1 MLHLRV
7 IAPEDMRDSIIDV
20 LRSEVGVAN
29 ILLYPGAALD
39 PVGDEI
45 TADIARECANSVI
58 KKLKHIDVQ
67 HRGAITLEVLDTVLS
82 SRAHKAEDEAEG
94 DPADALVWDELIART
109 REESTL
115 SVTFLLFLTLACLL
129 AAVGVVT
136 DSTVTVVGAMVVGP
150 EFGPLAALSVALVRR
165 RLDLARRASLALL
178 IGFPLAMVITAL
190 GTLGAQAVGWLS
202 LDSVKQLSE
211 VDFIFH
217 VGPLSL
223 VVALLAGAAG
233 MLSLVSAKSAA
244 LVGVFISVTTVP
256 AAGFSVVAA
265 ILGDW
270 DVAAKSALQLAVN
283 LVGIVIAGVLV
294 LVLRLKGALIRA
306 WPRPET
312 ARQASHA
319 AMRALLPCDG
329 ILRWAS
335 RWRWSIAPATRSIG
349 WWRCIRT
356 SSGCARRHT
365 RARRSRPT
373 RCTVEPADHFV
384 NWQQDAFGNFLARL
398 VFPDR
403 ARSLTITVG
412 LIADLKVINPFDFF
426 IEEYAEQIGFTYPK
440 ALAEDLKPYLRPVDE
455 AGEGSGPGDLAQAVG
470 AATSPSRRAP
480 APSTSSSRS
489 TAP

>member
-7 IAPEDMRDSIIDV
+7 IAPEEMREDILEV
-20 LRSEVGVAN
+20 LRREVGVAN
-29 ILLYPGAALD
+29 TLLYPGAALD

-58 KKLKHIDVQ
+58 KKLKDIDVQ

-82 SRAHKAEDEAEG
+82 TRAHKAEDEAEG
-94 DPADALVWDELIART
+94 DPADALVWDELIGRI

-165 RLDLARRASLALL
+165 RMDLARRASLALL

-190 GTLGAQAVGWLS
+190 GTVGGLAAGWLS
-202 LDSVKQLSE
+202 LDSVKHVSE
-211 VDFIFH
+211 VDFIFQ
-217 VGPLSL
+217 VGPLSF

-294 LVLRLKGALIRA
+294 LVLRPKGTLI
-306 WPRPET
+306 PR
-312 ARQASHA
+312 
-319 AMRALLPCDG
+319 
-329 ILRWAS
+329 
-335 RWRWSIAPATRSIG
+335 
-349 WWRCIRT
+349 
-356 SSGCARRHT
+356 
-365 RARRSRPT
+365 
-373 RCTVEPADHFV
+373 V
-384 NWQQDAFGNFLARL
+384 
-398 VFPDR
+398 
-403 ARSLTITVG
+403 
-412 LIADLKVINPFDFF
+412 
-426 IEEYAEQIGFTYPK
+426 
-440 ALAEDLKPYLRPVDE
+440 
-455 AGEGSGPGDLAQAVG
+455 AQ
-470 AATSPSRRAP
+470 T
-480 APSTSSSRS
+480 
-489 TAP
+489 

>member
-7 IAPEDMRDSIIDV
+7 IVPEEMREDVIGV
-20 LRSEVGVAN
+20 LRREVGVAN
-29 ILLYPGAALD
+29 IVLYPGAALE

-58 KKLKHIDVQ
+58 KELKDIDVQ

-82 SRAHKAEDEAEG
+82 TRAHKAEDAAEG
-94 DPADALVWDELIART
+94 DPADAVVWDELIGRT
-109 REESTL
+109 REEATL

-129 AAVGVVT
+129 ASVGVVT

-178 IGFPLAMVITAL
+178 IGFPLAMAITAV
-190 GTLGAQAVGWLS
+190 GTLGAQAAGWLS

-211 VDFIFH
+211 VDFIFQ
-217 VGPLSL
+217 VGPLSF

-233 MLSLVSAKSAA
+233 MLSLISAKSAA

-294 LVLRLKGALIRA
+294 LVLRPKGTLI
-306 WPRPET
+306 PR
-312 ARQASHA
+312 
-319 AMRALLPCDG
+319 
-329 ILRWAS
+329 
-335 RWRWSIAPATRSIG
+335 
-349 WWRCIRT
+349 
-356 SSGCARRHT
+356 
-365 RARRSRPT
+365 
-373 RCTVEPADHFV
+373 V
-384 NWQQDAFGNFLARL
+384 
-398 VFPDR
+398 
-403 ARSLTITVG
+403 
-412 LIADLKVINPFDFF
+412 
-426 IEEYAEQIGFTYPK
+426 
-440 ALAEDLKPYLRPVDE
+440 
-455 AGEGSGPGDLAQAVG
+455 AQ
-470 AATSPSRRAP
+470 T
-480 APSTSSSRS
+480 
-489 TAP
+489 